1 MNYII
6 ICSREYRYA
15 TIQVVQDLITEVSTG
30 ILAYPLKFTAPPFTK
45 LEADAVVSEFI
56 SCKNAFHNGGKAQE
70 PAWNKA
76 FADGIQFLDKTADY
90 VDGVAK
96 GDADTITLSGHKP
109 IHVHGRV
116 PAQIPG
122 EVMVI
127 THIKESSRGQIIVE
141 SELMGDNVH
150 YGCIMVQGMAL
161 PAGFSIDDKGLIIF
175 PPCTAKIYH
184 SVSNQKKKSFTG
196 LVTGVDY
203 YIYFYVV
210 NAAGAG
216 PVSTAL
222 IVNCG

>member
-1 MNYII
+1 MSYII
-6 ICSREYRYA
+6 ICSREYHKG
-15 TIQVVQDLITEVSTG
+15 TIIEVQDLITEVSTG
-30 ILAYPLKFTAPPFTK
+30 ILAYPLKFTAAPFTK
-45 LEADAVVSEFI
+45 LESDAVVSEFI

-96 GDADTITLSGHKP
+96 GDADIITLSGHKP
-109 IHVHGRV
+109 IHVNGRV

-122 EVMVI
+122 EVLVI
-127 THIKESSRGQIIVE
+127 THIKDSSRGQIIVE
-141 SELMGDNVH
+141 SEKMGDNVH
-150 YGCIMVQGMAL
+150 YGCIMVQGMPL
-161 PAGFSIDDKGLIIF
+161 PAGFSIDDKGLMIF

-184 SVSNQKKKSFTG
+184 SVSNQKKKNFTN

-216 PVSTAL
+216 PISTAL
-222 IVNCG
+222 VINCG

>member
-1 MNYII
+1 MSYFI
-6 ICSREYRYA
+6 ICSREYHKG
-15 TIQVVQDLITEVSTG
+15 TIIEVQDLITEVSTG
-30 ILAYPLKFTAPPFTK
+30 ILAYPLKFPNTPFTK
-45 LEADAVVSEFI
+45 VESDAVVSEFI

-76 FADGIQFLDKTADY
+76 FADGIEFLDKTAEF

-122 EVMVI
+122 EVLVI

-184 SVSNQKKKSFTG
+184 SVSNQKRKSFDG

-210 NAAGAG
+210 NSAGAG
-216 PVSTAL
+216 HLSTAL
-222 IVNCG
+222 VINCG